1 MIEEKKITA
10 WDVLA
15 LLRDRY
21 SKNREWAIASEVQR
35 TTGWSDRR
43 YDFVA
48 MNCYPSSGYK
58 IEVVEIKVSK
68 SDLKHELE
76 EPEKHNVM
84 FGQIDY
90 YSLAAPAEIIDMKI
104 IPPKWGVYA
113 VVNGRL
119 ITKRKPIALNDERV
133 TTIDRSFAAS
143 FLRAAIEQNMEK
155 AMMSES
161 LKKSYDEGF
170 EAGKKSTYFD
180 EQKQRSY
187 ERYRK
192 EANYYRDILWKL
204 GFPMYEYSRALEY
217 NREIPGFVN
226 EVTKGEEK
234 INERFEYLKKSSEV
248 LHAIDMKEMEFNLNG
263 LERSVKELRE
273 AVVKVRELTSEK
285 ADTPLKPERES
296 DILTLE

>member
-1 MIEEKKITA
+1 MSEENKITA

-21 SKNREWAIASEVQR
+21 SKNREWAIAAEVQR

-84 FGQIDY
+84 FDQIDY
-90 YSLAAPAEIIDMKI
+90 YSLAAPSEIIDMKI

-119 ITKRKPIALNDERV
+119 ITKRKPIALHDEHRENMK
-133 TTIDRSFAAS
+133 RSFAAS

-155 AMMSES
+155 AMLSET
-161 LKKSYDEGF
+161 LKKKYDEGY
-170 EAGKKSTYFD
+170 EAGKKSNYFD
-180 EQKQRSY
+180 EQKQKSY

-192 EANYYRDILWKL
+192 EANYYRDILFKL
-204 GFPMYEYSRALEY
+204 GFPVYEYARVLEY
-217 NREIPGFVN
+217 NKESPSFANV
-226 EVTKGEEK
+226 VSKAEEK
-234 INERFEYLKKSSEV
+234 IKERFEYLEKSSDI
-248 LHAIDMKEMEFNLNG
+248 LSAINMEDMEFSLKGCDRAVND
-263 LERSVKELRE
+263 LRA
-273 AVVKVRELTSEK
+273 AVSKVRELISEK
-285 ADTPLKPERES
+285 SDTQLKPETEC
-296 DILTLE
+296 DILSFD